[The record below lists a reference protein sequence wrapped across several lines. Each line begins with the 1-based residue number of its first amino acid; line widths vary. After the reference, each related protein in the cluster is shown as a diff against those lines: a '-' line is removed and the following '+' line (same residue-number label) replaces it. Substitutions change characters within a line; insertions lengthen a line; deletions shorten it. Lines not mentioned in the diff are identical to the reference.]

1 MYKIIKRWNT
11 HNVPAVLCEFCRL
24 RKTAYLCRVIGEFV
38 EGMTTLIAQA
48 VPSPK
53 SVSRGRTM

>member
-1 MYKIIKRWNT
+1 MAEFKVGIPIIYQ
-11 HNVPAVLCEFCRL
+11 LFCVNFANRERL
-24 RKTAYLCRVIGEFV
+24 HFFAKSIGEFV

>member
-1 MYKIIKRWNT
+1 MGF
-11 HNVPAVLCEFCRL
+11 AVKE
-24 RKTAYLCRVIGEFV
+24 KQQIPTKSIGEFV

-53 SVSRGRTM
+53 LVSRGRTM